1 MSEQAARRYILRS
14 NLHPCMRHYL
24 FISSST
30 YANAALTQGST
41 VSLQLLYSKREWY
54 SCYLGSGRQCVRS
67 TCPGLYLN
75 DVDLTNC
82 WGEVFQIYRKDGP
95 GFVRVGDIVG
105 FHYPRQSGNW
115 LSLWECNGRTLPCP
129 GTPTSANGFS
139 SDNAWFQC
147 WGEVFRIYA
156 RGKSNGEVIT
166 SNDNVFIYH
175 IAYNQFLSFV
185 EGTPKCATCPGPAPP
200 TQDKYEPCWG
210 ENFEIWH

>member
-1 MSEQAARRYILRS
+1 MSEQAARRYIKIQPAS
-14 NLHPCMRHYL
+14 VHAPL
-24 FISSST
+24 FIHLFFYT

-129 GTPTSANGFS
+129 GTPTSANGFH
-139 SDNAWFQC
+139 
-147 WGEVFRIYA
+147 RK
-156 RGKSNGEVIT
+156 KS
-166 SNDNVFIYH
+166 
-175 IAYNQFLSFV
+175 
-185 EGTPKCATCPGPAPP
+185 
-200 TQDKYEPCWG
+200 
-210 ENFEIWH
+210 